1 MIEQLRK
8 DQLSAMLE
16 NLPVDIT
23 FVDEN
28 DVVRYWNKHD
38 NRIFQRPL
46 SSLGRPTQQCHPD
59 RALDKLNRILTD
71 FRSGRRDSVEF
82 WKDIEGRKIHIRY
95 FAVRDTDGR
104 YLGTLG
110 TDQDITD
117 IKRLESEK
125 VTLD

>member
-1 MIEQLRK
+1 MIEQLNK
-8 DQLSAMLE
+8 DQLAAMLE
-16 NLPVDIT
+16 KLPVDIT

-71 FRSGRRDSVEF
+71 FKSGRKDLVEF

-110 TDQDITD
+110 MDQDITD
-117 IKRLESEK
+117 IKGLEGEK

>member
-1 MIEQLRK
+1 MIEQLSK
-8 DQLSAMLE
+8 DQLSAILE

-59 RALDKLNRILTD
+59 RALDKLNRILAD
-71 FRSGRRDSVEF
+71 FRSGKRDSVEF

-117 IKRLESEK
+117 IKWLEGEK